1 MCAVSNSDL
10 YNELAHV
17 DHASSIFQ
25 CHPRRDE
32 IFNEIGQ
39 HVIAAGLESRIMLS
53 LSHRHTKLSPHKGIV
68 RKIEQEDEV
77 DILCSTIMPTT
88 SVPNKRAC
96 VWIVDRS
103 SGKLSFAPTEF
114 TLEPDVLH
122 DSDLVSSANSV
133 LDELAECISRNELE
147 GIVGFS
153 LISEFGRR
161 VAKDVEQLVETI
173 EIEPE
178 FRQVVRRKYRA
189 EIDALPTV
197 ETNWGFTKSGPGAS
211 MVCRTSCH
219 VQCVMRSPGH
229 ASEHQ
234 WRHYLN

>member
-1 MCAVSNSDL
+1 
-10 YNELAHV
+10 
-17 DHASSIFQ
+17 
-25 CHPRRDE
+25 
-32 IFNEIGQ
+32 
-39 HVIAAGLESRIMLS
+39 MLS
-53 LSHRHTKLSPHKGIV
+53 LSHCHTKLLQDECIA
-68 RKIEQEDEV
+68 RRIEQEDGT
-77 DILCSTIMPTT
+77 DILYSTIMPTS

-103 SGKLSFAPTEF
+103 SGTPSFAPTEF

-122 DSDLVSSANSV
+122 DTDRASSAKSV
-133 LDELAECISRNELE
+133 LDEIAGCISRYELE
-147 GIVGFS
+147 GIVGIS

-161 VAKDVEQLVETI
+161 VAKDVEQLLETI

-189 EIDALPTV
+189 EIDALSTV
-197 ETNWGFTKSGPGAS
+197 ETNWGFIKSGTGAL
-211 MVCRTSCH
+211 MVCKTECH